1 MFVTL
6 PKSTMYDTDLEHY
19 AKVLKIKKFR
29 YVKMRDELQR
39 SLPFLYECGI
49 INLNTHDQA
58 GSHWTCYFKNQDQR
72 FYFDS
77 YGQAPPDELIKYLK
91 TPKELKENAAVIRRS
106 AVVVQHLDSNE
117 CGSLCLYVLK
127 KLSTGIL
134 FSEILNDLTKRFNQV
149 PTPPLIIKV

>member
-1 MFVTL
+1 
-6 PKSTMYDTDLEHY
+6 
-19 AKVLKIKKFR
+19 
-29 YVKMRDELQR
+29 MRDEI
-39 SLPFLYECGI
+39 PITAAPHKYECGI

-91 TPKELKENAAVIRRS
+91 TPKELKENAAVIQRS
-106 AVVVQHLDSNE
+106 AVMVQHLDSNE